1 MAVKY
6 TSQKCD
12 SCGSTKFD
20 YIEKL
25 NMWECVYCGNRI
37 ERHEE
42 VDTMFTIKNVV
53 RQVLVDVSYQRFN
66 EAKNNLVECEKIDS
80 RYVGTTIARLS
91 YLLNAAMYNA
101 QSQQEQRNMF
111 AQIKKYYAA
120 LSSDGGRISEE
131 EQVLYEFLDSA
142 EAIGTLIL
150 VYDTLGDTNRL
161 EAIYPLF
168 KPEEVYS
175 LHLNA
180 NLLRFML
187 NHQQYELAD
196 GIVANY
202 DNIEKKAALLLL
214 LEQYPDG
221 EQKITNC
228 ALLLEQ
234 NILTHDDRSVI
245 EDYLNSSP
253 DSLDTKYGIA
263 CTALTT
269 AAAPTVK
276 CVMSSIIAKT
286 ADKESVKKI
295 LDVIMSKKLLDAE
308 IYTIIEYALDKCSQD
323 VVLYIIE
330 RLRKTKQFVVFS
342 QQHFILLLENKAIT
356 DEYKKKIIDIAI
368 SFNVNDKTK
377 EQFVA
382 YYLLNITDS
391 FERRKEFLSYLFAL
405 ISSLSTVSAEK
416 YILTCTLDGD
426 NKPEIVR
433 MIFAMDVNKAFFR
446 ETLDKYI
453 ASSAD
458 NRLVAEKI
466 IDVLAQEGLKV
477 SEGSLLKLLLNVSF
491 SEETRIELLRKVKN
505 SGIRYLGILDKYLS
519 AISPQAFSMPIF
531 QELLDIADTIS
542 ADSFVKY
549 LLNIRDA
556 EAAKPINAQKLA
568 DRCKM
573 PILSQIYRITHLNAT
588 VECTVM
594 QAYLLVS
601 PDDPAV
607 TCSVAENLG
616 VRTMK
621 LNTEITV
628 AGTRKKFK
636 KYLSSVRSMISPA
649 TNAAVQ
655 HFGLL

>member
-80 RYVGTTIARLS
+80 RYVGTTIARLCF
-91 YLLNAAMYNA
+91 LLNAAMYNA
-101 QSQQEQRNMF
+101 QNQQEQRNMF
-111 AQIKKYYAA
+111 AQIKKYYS
-120 LSSDGGRISEE
+120 LLCSKGERISEE
-131 EQVLYEFLDSA
+131 EIVLYEFLDSS

-150 VYDTLGDTNRL
+150 VYDTLCDQNRL

-168 KPEEVYS
+168 NPEEVYS
-175 LHLNA
+175 LNLNA

-187 NHQQYELAD
+187 NHQKYDIAD
-196 GIVANY
+196 KIVANY

-214 LEQYPDG
+214 LEQYPDNG
-221 EQKITNC
+221 QKVVNC
-228 ALLLEQ
+228 SLLLEQ

-245 EDYLNSSP
+245 EDYLNSSS
-253 DSLDTKYGIA
+253 DCFETKYGIA
-263 CTALTT
+263 CAALVTV
-269 AAAPTVK
+269 AAPTVK
-276 CVMSSIIAKT
+276 CVMSSIITKT
-286 ADKESVKKI
+286 EDKESVKKI
-295 LDVIMSKKLLDAE
+295 LDIMMSKKLLDAE

-323 VVLYIIE
+323 VTLYIIE
-330 RLRKTKQFVVFS
+330 HLRETEQFVVFS
-342 QQHFILLLENKAIT
+342 QQHFILLLENKAIN
-356 DEYKKKIIDIAI
+356 DEYKKKIIDVAVN
-368 SFNVNDKTK
+368 FNVNDKTK
-377 EQFVA
+377 EQFVS
-382 YYLLNITDS
+382 YYLLTISEATEKRKS
-391 FERRKEFLSYLFAL
+391 FLTYLFTL
-405 ISSLSTVSAEK
+405 IPSLSTVSAEK
-416 YILTCTLDGD
+416 YILTCKLDGD
-426 NKPEIVR
+426 NKPEIVK
-433 MIFAMDVNKAFFR
+433 MIFAMNVNKAFFR

-453 ASSAD
+453 ASSDD
-458 NRLVAEKI
+458 NRLVSEKI
-466 IDVLAQEGLKV
+466 IDILAQEGLKV
-477 SEGSLLKLLLNVSF
+477 SESSLLKLLLNMSF
-491 SEETRIELLRKVKN
+491 SEEKRIELLRKTKN
-505 SGIRYLGILDKYLS
+505 SGVRYLGILDKYLS
-519 AISPQAFSMPIF
+519 AISPQAFSKLIF
-531 QELLDIADTIS
+531 QELLDISDTIS
-542 ADSFVKY
+542 ANSFVKY

-556 EAAKPINAQKLA
+556 DAAKPINAQKLV

-573 PILSQIYRITHLNAT
+573 PVLSQIYRIVHLKAT
-588 VECTVM
+588 VECTVI

-601 PDDPAV
+601 PDNPAV

-616 VRTMK
+616 VKSMR

-628 AGTRKKFK
+628 DGSRKKFK
-636 KYLSSVRSMISPA
+636 KYLSSVKSMISPA
-649 TNAAVQ
+649 TDAAVR